1 MSYKIIRFYENKKIE
16 AEVIETGLS
25 LEEVQERCTDPESS
39 SKTCESAE
47 GILRTGRCGP
57 WFEGWTE
64 E

>member
-1 MSYKIIRFYENKKIE
+1 MSYKIIRFYADRKIP

-25 LEEVQERCTDPESS
+25 LEEVQDHCSDPESS
-39 SKTCESAE
+39 SKTCEGVE
-47 GILRTGRCGP
+47 GVLRTSRHGA